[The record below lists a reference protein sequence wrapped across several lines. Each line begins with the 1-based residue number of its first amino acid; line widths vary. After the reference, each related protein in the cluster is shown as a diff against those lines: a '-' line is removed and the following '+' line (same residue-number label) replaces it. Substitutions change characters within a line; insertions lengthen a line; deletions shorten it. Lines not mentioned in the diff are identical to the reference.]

1 MTIQPGEFMMGCSSG
16 DDKCTDSEKPAHRVR
31 ITKRF
36 DLGRYEV
43 MQAQWES
50 VMGSNPS
57 DFKTADRPVE
67 HVNRDDVREFLQKLN
82 AHGEGYRYRL
92 PTKAEWKYAA
102 RAGNTELENLP
113 ALKSLKTT
121 ATSVL
126 LQSKTHSRISRGQ
139 GFYPKITPLT
149 VSMGPN
155 REKWRVL

>member
-1 MTIQPGEFMMGCSSG
+1 MTQPVRKKKEKHHIDLKRLSAPRGRLRPVPQVRPDHCHLPARGTLARQLPIRPAREAATGVEFVTIQPGEFMMGCSSG

-92 PTKAEWKYAA
+92 
-102 RAGNTELENLP
+102 
-113 ALKSLKTT
+113 
-121 ATSVL
+121 
-126 LQSKTHSRISRGQ
+126 
-139 GFYPKITPLT
+139 
-149 VSMGPN
+149 
-155 REKWRVL
+155 